1 MSLENEL
8 VEWKSQD
15 IENNSRSK
23 FEKFSQKK
31 RRRGSDSGDE
41 QKINIQNSNED
52 THQIII
58 SDAINL
64 TEEDKRKCKLFH
76 NL

>member
-8 VEWKSQD
+8 VEWKSED
-15 IENNSRSK
+15 NEENSASK

-41 QKINIQNSNED
+41 EKIKIKNSNED
-52 THQIII
+52 TNQIII
-58 SDAINL
+58 SDATNL
-64 TEEDKRKCKLFH
+64 TEEDKRKCKFFH